1 MSSSF
6 DCKKTVFSCGMPLIK
21 VQYTTLTLLALE
33 RGLCFVLRRG
43 YIVLLVIPL
52 AENVLVRG
60 NSGYILF
67 ISSEWHRV
75 FQLSFDTLTQRSV
88 EMF

>member
-6 DCKKTVFSCGMPLIK
+6 DCKKTVFSCGMPLFK
-21 VQYTTLTLLALE
+21 VQYITLTLLALE
-33 RGLCFVLRRG
+33 RRLCFVLRRG

-52 AENVLVRG
+52 AENVPVRG

-67 ISSEWHRV
+67 ISSEWDRV
-75 FQLSFDTLTQRSV
+75 FQLNFDTLIQRSV

>member
-1 MSSSF
+1 
-6 DCKKTVFSCGMPLIK
+6 MPLIK
-21 VQYTTLTLLALE
+21 VQYITLTLLALE

-75 FQLSFDTLTQRSV
+75 FQLNFDTLTQRSV